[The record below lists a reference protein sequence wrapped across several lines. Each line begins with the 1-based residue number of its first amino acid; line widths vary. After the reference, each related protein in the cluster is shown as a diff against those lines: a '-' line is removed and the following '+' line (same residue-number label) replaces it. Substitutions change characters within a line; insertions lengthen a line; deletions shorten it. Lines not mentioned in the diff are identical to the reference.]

1 MGERGQRNEQRSGGG
16 SSEGQNWRV
25 LERERVP
32 IQNIISRIRMHLSEG
47 REGIQVPPPPLR
59 TYMPVKNLFKG
70 GRMLGK
76 LGKSR

>member
-1 MGERGQRNEQRSGGG
+1 MDPNEEREQRSGGG
-16 SSEGQNWRV
+16 SEGQNWRV

-70 GRMLGK
+70 EECLEVW
-76 LGKSR
+76 